1 MSAAG
6 VRNFERGY
14 DAAGIL
20 EADGPPAELRELAR
34 QAAVFVASDMRRAI
48 ESARRLLPDR
58 PPEIQPL
65 LRELVLEPPH
75 WIPLLPV
82 AAWDAISHAQWSAR
96 LALGIEHEL
105 MERAELAAKWLI
117 ERADKGGTVFVV
129 THGGFRR
136 LVTNRLEA
144 RGWRC
149 TNRRRSYANWS
160 AWSLGR
166 PQLPAPSDR

>member
-6 VRNFERGY
+6 VRDFERGY

-20 EADGPPAELRELAR
+20 DDDAPPAELRELAR
-34 QAAVFVASDMRRAI
+34 QAGVFVASDMRRAI
-48 ESARRLLPDR
+48 ESAHRLLPGR
-58 PPEIQPL
+58 QPEIQPL
-65 LRELVLEPPH
+65 LRELVLEPPR

-82 AAWDAISHAQWSAR
+82 EAWDAISYAQWSAR
-96 LALGIEHEL
+96 LALGIDHEL
-105 MERAELAAKWLI
+105 MERAKHAAKWLV
-117 ERADKGGTVFVV
+117 ERADAGGTVFVV

-144 RGWRC
+144 HGWRC

-160 AWSLGR
+160 AWTLCR
-166 PQLPAPSDR
+166 